1 MNVPGNFSFDV
12 LRGFQSNPKGER
24 VRKGLAFAD
33 GLDSRLKGNG
43 STRSVYGGGEKGSK
57 GAESSVLAEE
67 ILRKFPGLTKEE
79 LDRLIR
85 DYDVSTMDAEQ
96 LSALAGEL
104 MEDGVIPACSDEHG
118 LRQIAVIPEALY
130 GVFLDGDASQLGGF
144 VREVS
149 GASGIMG
156 LSAGGQGFGIPEYG
170 PERLRYE
177 AKLLEQTFKRFEQ
190 YYTDD
195 ERRRCVELANSMA
208 GFSELVELLAAY
220 KEDTAKKAGTD
231 GLMKIETAGSGKDM
245 TKTAVINGLRVYLLD
260 REVMEAHGYKVE
272 LSYFAKTAENWREGE
287 RKDTLTAE
295 ELDALKQ
302 KYDSNTMTRKECID
316 LFGELVE
323 AGILTVSEAKSIYH
337 GGIPMELNLNGTLQ
351 KCTPET
357 EAARARWQRIS
368 GGLEASD
375 DLSWKMGYDYFDA
388 WYDLVRVTAAA
399 DDPDKAFIHYKKFM
413 GIMEELRGSSGN
425 RKITT
430 S

>member
-12 LRGFQSNPKGER
+12 LRGFQSNPKGAG

-43 STRSVYGGGEKGSK
+43 STRSIYGGGEKGSK

-85 DYDVSTMDAEQ
+85 DYDVRTMDAEQ

-156 LSAGGQGFGIPEYG
+156 LSAGGQDFGIPEYG

-220 KEDTAKKAGTD
+220 KEDTAKRQG
-231 GLMKIETAGSGKDM
+231 
-245 TKTAVINGLRVYLLD
+245 
-260 REVMEAHGYKVE
+260 
-272 LSYFAKTAENWREGE
+272 
-287 RKDTLTAE
+287 LTA
-295 ELDALKQ
+295 
-302 KYDSNTMTRKECID
+302 
-316 LFGELVE
+316 
-323 AGILTVSEAKSIYH
+323 
-337 GGIPMELNLNGTLQ
+337 
-351 KCTPET
+351 
-357 EAARARWQRIS
+357 
-368 GGLEASD
+368 
-375 DLSWKMGYDYFDA
+375 
-388 WYDLVRVTAAA
+388 
-399 DDPDKAFIHYKKFM
+399 
-413 GIMEELRGSSGN
+413 
-425 RKITT
+425 
-430 S
+430 